1 MNTHEFFAISKE
13 KEKVENDFELMNL
26 GDQRVFMITGKR
38 VRDDWGYS
46 NNYVS
51 ETSYT
56 NTDSEDYDN
65 CMASKLHY
73 FDPIYELGN
82 VLDYHLEYYLSEK
95 NGDKDKF
102 IKHIKYTI
110 IPKIKNSNYKHREEC
125 IELVLEWINTH
136 TQSNIKMN
144 SPSNIEVKGSF
155 NNSPILIQNNSDNS
169 NQSIQ
174 ITNEQID
181 SFLKLLKEDLENIK
195 SDVKDELLEEIS
207 KVESN
212 LSKGK
217 NISSRISTVWNM
229 VKEIGISLFSKTTAS
244 LIYETVKVPLGLG

>member
-1 MNTHEFFAISKE
+1 MNTHEFFAISKQ
-13 KEKVENDFELMNL
+13 KEEVENDFELMNL

-46 NNYVS
+46 KNFVS

-56 NTDSEDYDN
+56 NTHPEDYDN

-73 FDPIYELGN
+73 FDPIYELSN
-82 VLDYHLEYYLSEK
+82 VLNYPLEYYILEK
-95 NGDKDKF
+95 NGNKDKF

-110 IPKIKNSNYKHREEC
+110 IPKIKNGNYKQKDEC
-125 IELVLEWINTH
+125 IELILEWVKTH
-136 TQSNIKMN
+136 AQPNIKMN
-144 SPSNIEVKGSF
+144 TPSNIEVKGSF

-174 ITNEQID
+174 VTSDQID
-181 SFLKLLKEDLENIK
+181 SFLKLLKEDLGNIK
-195 SDVKDELLEEIS
+195 SDLKDELLEEIS
-207 KVESN
+207 KAESN

-217 NISSRISTVWNM
+217 NVNSRIATVWNI

-244 LIYETVKVPLGLG
+244 LIYETIKGPLGLG

>member
-26 GDQRVFMITGKR
+26 GDQRVFMITSKR

-46 NNYVS
+46 KNYVS

-56 NTDSEDYDN
+56 NTHSGDYDN
-65 CMASKLHY
+65 SMASKLHY
-73 FDPIYELGN
+73 YDPIYELGN
-82 VLDYHLEYYLSEK
+82 ILDYHLEYYLTER
-95 NGDKDKF
+95 NGDKNKF

-110 IPKIKNSNYKHREEC
+110 IPIIKKGNNNHKEEC
-125 IELVLEWINTH
+125 IELVLEWINAH

-144 SPSNIEVKGSF
+144 TPSKIEVKGSF
-155 NNSPILIQNNSDNS
+155 NNSPILIQNNSDHS
-169 NQSIQ
+169 NQSLQ
-174 ITNEQID
+174 VTNEQID

-195 SDVKDELLEEIS
+195 SDIKDELLDEIS
-207 KVESN
+207 KAESN

-217 NISSRISTVWNM
+217 NISSRISTVWSL
-229 VKEIGISLFSKTTAS
+229 VKEIGVSLFSKTTAS
-244 LIYETVKVPLGLG
+244 LIFETIKVPLGLI